1 MQIFL
6 RIILI
11 IIAYLLG
18 SIPTSVWIGR
28 RFHGKDVRDYGSG
41 NAGATNTIRVLGWK
55 AGIPVLIIDLIKG
68 WLAVQLAYL
77 THFYIPHSDDFIT
90 YQLFLGAAA
99 MMGHIFPIY
108 VGFKGGKGVATLFG
122 IILALSPVATIVC
135 IGVFLLIALLTKYV
149 SLGSIVAGF
158 SFPFILI
165 LIFHTTTPSLM
176 IFSLIVAILLLFT
189 HQKNIERLLRNEE
202 AKATFLMAPGRQ
214 NREKPKRLL

>member
-1 MQIFL
+1 MQVFL
-6 RIILI
+6 RIVLI
-11 IIAYLLG
+11 IIAYLIG

-28 RFHGKDVRDYGSG
+28 RFHGKDVRQFGSG

-55 AGIPVLIIDLIKG
+55 AGIPVLILDLFKG
-68 WLAVQLAYL
+68 WAAVQLAYL

-90 YQLFLGAAA
+90 YQLILGSAA
-99 MMGHIFPIY
+99 MLGHIFPIY

-122 IILALSPVATIVC
+122 IILALSPVTTVVC
-135 IGVFLLIALLTKYV
+135 MGVFLVIALLTKYV
-149 SLGSIVAGF
+149 SLGSIIAGF

-165 LIFHTTTPSLM
+165 LVFQTTTPSLM

-202 AKATFLMAPGRQ
+202 SKATFLTVSNKQ
-214 NREKPKRLL
+214 NKE

>member
-214 NREKPKRLL
+214 NKSFKE

>member
-1 MQIFL
+1 MQVFL
-6 RIILI
+6 RIVLI
-11 IIAYLLG
+11 IIAYLIG

-28 RFHGKDVRDYGSG
+28 RFHGKDVRQFGSG

-55 AGIPVLIIDLIKG
+55 AGIPVLILDLLKG
-68 WLAVQLAYL
+68 WAAVQLAYL

-90 YQLFLGAAA
+90 YQLILGSAA
-99 MMGHIFPIY
+99 MLGHIFPIY

-122 IILALSPVATIVC
+122 IILALSPVTTVVC
-135 IGVFLLIALLTKYV
+135 MGVFLVIALLTKYV
-149 SLGSIVAGF
+149 SLGSIIAGF

-165 LIFHTTTPSLM
+165 LVFQTTTPSLM

-202 AKATFLMAPGRQ
+202 SKATFLTVSNKQ
-214 NREKPKRLL
+214 NKE

>member
-1 MQIFL
+1 MQVFL
-6 RIILI
+6 RIVLI
-11 IIAYLLG
+11 IIAYLIG

-28 RFHGKDVRDYGSG
+28 RFHGKDVRQFGSG

-55 AGIPVLIIDLIKG
+55 AGIPVLIIDLLKG
-68 WLAVQLAYL
+68 WASVQLAYL

-90 YQLFLGAAA
+90 YQLILGSAA
-99 MMGHIFPIY
+99 MLGHIFPIY

-122 IILALSPVATIVC
+122 IILALSPVTTVVC
-135 IGVFLLIALLTKYV
+135 MGVFLVIALLTKYV
-149 SLGSIVAGF
+149 SLGSVIAGF

-165 LIFHTTTPSLM
+165 LVFHTTTPSLM

-202 AKATFLMAPGRQ
+202 SKATFLTVSNRQ
-214 NREKPKRLL
+214 NKE